1 MENFLNPSLPTGN
14 PIDAWRRVRSEMEN
28 LKISSKKNYK
38 IIVVGTG
45 LAGSAAAATLAE
57 KGFNVK
63 VLTFHE
69 SPRRAH
75 SVAAQGGINAAK
87 PLDVDEESVTRLFE
101 DTLRGGDFRAREFGC
116 QRLAEISSSV
126 INQCV
131 AQGVPFA
138 REYDGHLAKRK
149 FGGALVNRTYYA
161 RGQTGQQLLY
171 GGYQALM
178 RQVNSKN
185 IDLLTKRDVLELIT
199 KNGIAKGVVCR
210 NLLSGKLE
218 IHTANAIIFATGGYS
233 NIYFLSTNALKS
245 NSNAIWRAYLKGA
258 FFANPCFTQIHPTC
272 IPNGDHFQSKLTLM
286 SESLRN
292 DGRIWVP
299 KKVSDKREPNLIK
312 ESERDYFLERQY
324 PTYGNMVPRDVA
336 SRRARE
342 LCKSGY
348 GVGFDGKSVYLDLS
362 DAVNSQGE
370 EKIKSKYG
378 NLLEIYERIVG
389 EDPLKSPMRIYPAPH
404 YTMGGLWVD
413 YNLMS
418 SIPGLFVIGEANFS
432 EHGANRL
439 GANALLQALS
449 DGYFICPST
458 VTSWLA
464 NNATDRI
471 SNDSQECKSALNQV
485 ENRLKKALKIKGK
498 KPVDFFHRKLGSLM
512 IDVCGISRTEK
523 DLKIGLQKLSEI
535 IEDFYTNV
543 KIPAGLD
550 GPNPELDKFLRLE
563 DFFELAKLMLT
574 DALERNESCGA
585 HFREEHQTPE
595 GEALRNDKEF
605 SKIFAWEFVEGD
617 KPKLHKENLEFQLLK
632 PKERSYK

>member
-1 MENFLNPSLPTGN
+1 MENFLNPSLPSGS
-14 PIDAWRRVRSEMEN
+14 PIDAWRRVRSEMDN
-28 LKISSKKNYK
+28 LKFSPKNRYK

-57 KGFNVK
+57 KGFNIK

-87 PLDVDEESVTRLFE
+87 PLDVDEESVARLFE

-138 REYDGHLAKRK
+138 REYDGLLAKRK
-149 FGGALVNRTYYA
+149 FGGALVSRTYYA

-178 RQVNSKN
+178 RQVNNKK
-185 IDLLTKRDVLELIT
+185 IELLTKRDVLELIT
-199 KNGIAKGVVCR
+199 KNGIAKGVICR

-218 IHTANAIIFATGGYS
+218 VHTANAIIFATGGYS

-272 IPNGDHFQSKLTLM
+272 IPNGDQFQSKLTLM

-299 KKVSDKREPNLIK
+299 KNVFDKRDPSFIK
-312 ESERDYFLERQY
+312 ESERDYFLERKY

-348 GVGFDGKSVYLDLS
+348 GVGLDGKSVYLDLR

-370 EKIKSKYG
+370 EVIKSKYG

-389 EDPLKSPMRIYPAPH
+389 EDPLQSPMRIYPAPH

-439 GANALLQALS
+439 GANALLQGVS
-449 DGYFICPST
+449 DGYFICPTT
-458 VTSWLA
+458 VSSWLA
-464 NNATDRI
+464 NHSSEI
-471 SNDSQECKSALNQV
+471 LSKDSEECKFALNQV
-485 ENRLKKALKIKGK
+485 EDRLKKASKINGK
-498 KPVDFFHRKLGSLM
+498 KPVDFFHRKLGNLM
-512 IDVCGISRTEK
+512 IDICGISRIEK
-523 DLKIGLQKLSEI
+523 DLKVGLEKLSELK
-535 IEDFYTNV
+535 EDFYSDV
-543 KIPAGLD
+543 KIPRGFD
-550 GPNPELDKFLRLE
+550 GPNPELEKFLRLE
-563 DFFELAKLMLT
+563 DFFELAKLMLI

-585 HFREEHQTPE
+585 HFREEHQTTE

-605 SKIFAWEFVEGD
+605 ANIFAWEFVDGD
-617 KPKLHKENLEFQLLK
+617 NPKLHKENLEFQLLK
-632 PKERSYK
+632 PTERTYK

>member
-14 PIDAWRRVRSEMEN
+14 PIDAWRRVRSKMEN

-178 RQVNSKN
+178 RQVNYKN

-218 IHTANAIIFATGGYS
+218 MF
-233 NIYFLSTNALKS
+233 
-245 NSNAIWRAYLKGA
+245 
-258 FFANPCFTQIHPTC
+258 
-272 IPNGDHFQSKLTLM
+272 
-286 SESLRN
+286 
-292 DGRIWVP
+292 
-299 KKVSDKREPNLIK
+299 
-312 ESERDYFLERQY
+312 
-324 PTYGNMVPRDVA
+324 
-336 SRRARE
+336 
-342 LCKSGY
+342 
-348 GVGFDGKSVYLDLS
+348 
-362 DAVNSQGE
+362 
-370 EKIKSKYG
+370 
-378 NLLEIYERIVG
+378 
-389 EDPLKSPMRIYPAPH
+389 
-404 YTMGGLWVD
+404 
-413 YNLMS
+413 
-418 SIPGLFVIGEANFS
+418 
-432 EHGANRL
+432 
-439 GANALLQALS
+439 
-449 DGYFICPST
+449 
-458 VTSWLA
+458 
-464 NNATDRI
+464 
-471 SNDSQECKSALNQV
+471 
-485 ENRLKKALKIKGK
+485 
-498 KPVDFFHRKLGSLM
+498 
-512 IDVCGISRTEK
+512 
-523 DLKIGLQKLSEI
+523 
-535 IEDFYTNV
+535 
-543 KIPAGLD
+543 
-550 GPNPELDKFLRLE
+550 
-563 DFFELAKLMLT
+563 
-574 DALERNESCGA
+574 
-585 HFREEHQTPE
+585 
-595 GEALRNDKEF
+595 
-605 SKIFAWEFVEGD
+605 
-617 KPKLHKENLEFQLLK
+617 
-632 PKERSYK
+632 